1 MNIDFAPIVDQ
12 VVLPILAPIVIAA
25 AGLAAKRIADFAH
38 VQLSAADLATFDGVV
53 ARGVALAQSD
63 IDGSP
68 ILVSGPAMVANV
80 VGYANETAPALVKRL
95 GVSPAALG
103 QAVAARIAAANPTPP
118 PGAQP

>member
-25 AGLAAKRIADFAH
+25 AGLAAKRIADLAH

-68 ILVSGPAMVANV
+68 ILIKGPAMVANV
-80 VGYANETAPALVKRL
+80 VGYANETAPDLVKRL
-95 GVSPAALG
+95 GGSAALG
-103 QAVAARIAAANPTPP
+103 TAIAARIAAANPTPP